1 MRTFVGLVILLKLA
15 APLRADLHF
24 PLIEAKLGDAYSG
37 RPLGQRFT
45 FTNKGPTVVSI
56 QRLSASCGC
65 MTPRLDK
72 LNYQPGESGSFVL
85 EVNTLTQPVGPN
97 LWHVDVIYTDGDQPR
112 QKELLLRAN
121 LHREI
126 NVEPAKLALSSTGPI
141 SHDIRISDSRPL
153 PLHITLAQTSSP
165 HLATQVIKETDGRSY
180 RIHLMVKD
188 SLPVGRH
195 EEMLGIITDDPGYRE
210 LRIPVTINRR
220 LRTGVTATPAS
231 VTLTIPPGQPAPSRV
246 VLLRGENEQEVIVDR
261 IETDNPAL
269 TCRWAAGPGKMATLR
284 ISAVA
289 PAGALPRGIV
299 RVHLKKPSVVTV
311 TIPVVCTTP

>member
-1 MRTFVGLVILLKLA
+1 MALAMLLGIA

-24 PLIEAKLGDAYSG
+24 PLTEAKLGNAYSG
-37 RPLGQRFT
+37 RPLMQRFT
-45 FTNKGPTVVSI
+45 FTNEGPAVVSI

-72 LNYQPGESGSFVL
+72 LIYQPGESGSFVL
-85 EVNTLTQPVGPN
+85 EVNTLTQPVGSN
-97 LWHVDVIYTDGDQPR
+97 LWHVDVTYTNGDQPR

-165 HLATQVIKETDGRSY
+165 HLATQVIKEPDGRSY
-180 RIHLMVKD
+180 RIHLTVKE

-195 EEMLGIITDDPGYRE
+195 EEMLAIITDDPGYPE
-210 LRIPVTINRR
+210 LRVPVTINKRP
-220 LRTGVTATPAS
+220 RTGVSATPAS
-231 VTLTIPPGQPAPSRV
+231 VTLTIPHGQPASSRV
-246 VLLRGENEQEVIVDR
+246 VLLRGENEQEVEVDR

-269 TCRWAAGPGKMATLR
+269 TYRWAAGPGKMATLR

-289 PAGALPRGIV
+289 PAGELPRGTV
-299 RVHLKKPSVVTV
+299 SVHLKKPSNVTV
-311 TIPVVCTTP
+311 SIPVVCTTP